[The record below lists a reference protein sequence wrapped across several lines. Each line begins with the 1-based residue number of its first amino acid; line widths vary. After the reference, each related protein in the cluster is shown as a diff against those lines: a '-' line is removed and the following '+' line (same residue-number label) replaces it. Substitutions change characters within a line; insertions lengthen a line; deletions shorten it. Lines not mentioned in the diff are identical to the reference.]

1 MTRRFFLPPEAID
14 GDDVIV
20 PPKTA
25 HHITRVL
32 RLKSGERIAVFDG
45 SGREYLVEMT
55 VVEPDRVRG
64 RVLETHQRGRA
75 GPEITLVQ
83 GIPKA
88 AKMDTIVRMGTEV
101 GVARFAPVVTRRS
114 IARPSRE
121 RVERWRRIAAEASRQ
136 SGRQRVPQ
144 VLEPCP
150 LPDVWAAL
158 EAGLILMPWEGG
170 GAGLGDVL
178 AEHRDSTTVAIAIGP
193 EGGFAEEEVADA
205 QRHGAVPVSLGPL
218 ILRTETAGL
227 VAASMVLYELTLRP
241 SAG

>member
-20 PPKTA
+20 PPQTA

-32 RLKSGERIAVFDG
+32 RLKRGERITVLDG
-45 SGREYLVEMT
+45 SGHEYLVEIT
-55 VVEPDRVRG
+55 VVEPERVKG
-64 RVLETHQRGRA
+64 RVLEVQRRGHT

-88 AKMDTIVRMGTEV
+88 SKMDTIVRMGTEI

-114 IARPSRE
+114 VARPSRE
-121 RVERWRRIAAEASRQ
+121 RVERWRRIAAQAARQ
-136 SGRQRVPQ
+136 SGRERVPQ
-144 VLEPCP
+144 VLEPRP
-150 LPDVWAAL
+150 LPEVWAAL
-158 EAGLILMPWEGG
+158 GAGLILMPWEGA

-178 AEHRDSTTVAIAIGP
+178 AQHRDSPRVAIVIGP

-205 QRHGAVPVSLGPL
+205 HRHGAAPVSLGPL

-227 VAASMVLYELTLRP
+227 VAASMVFYELTLRP
-241 SAG
+241 SSG